1 MSNPR
6 HDDNDFGQSA
16 ETLSR
21 LSSGYTETK
30 WKGGE
35 QVTVEKDTIFS
46 YTFDFLKDAG
56 TWSEAV
62 GKLIGLVN

>member
-30 WKGGE
+30 KNGT
-35 QVTVEKDTIFS
+35 VVEKDTIFS